1 MYQNITEET
10 FSHLKEVPDTIVL
23 DVRSPM
29 ELLQGKMEG
38 AENID
43 LMSATFETQVAALPK
58 DKTYLVYCRS
68 GNRSGQACQIMTKL
82 GFEKVYN
89 LNGGLMYWSGP
100 LSN

>member
-10 FSHLKEVPDTIVL
+10 FSHLKEAPETIVL

-29 ELLQGKMEG
+29 ELMQGKIEG

-43 LMSATFETQVAALPK
+43 LMSATFEAQMAALPK

-68 GNRSGQACQIMTKL
+68 GNRSGQACQILTQL